1 MSVYSAIMAVIWF
14 TAAALIG
21 SYTLH
26 HASRYGLTIVA
37 ATLSL
42 SVLRIFLPLDLDHSI
57 VIRSDQIYPFLQDLI
72 RTPLIGKCTVGVCLL
87 ICWAA
92 GSCFFLSRLVRKLVA
107 QKNFRGARM
116 SVPLP
121 AGLLQEVSGERGY
134 KGPITLIVS
143 PYATNAYQ
151 LGFFRPYIILPRM
164 SAAYSEDEIRYMV
177 CHELCHFLSGDLW
190 ILTGLKAL
198 RCILWWHPAMY
209 LLCQNAEHAMELR
222 CDRQVCENL
231 GLVEQTNYL
240 ETLKHILI
248 DIRPERSGVSMGC
261 LGHADDKRIQQR
273 FEMIMTGKARTASR
287 ITTIVGCLLCAFLF
301 VASYFVILQPW
312 TPATIAL
319 EDKEDLVIAM
329 VPDDSYIVCTTD
341 GSYKLFWGGIYRA
354 HVPEDQLTTT
364 PFNELPIIHERID
377 KE

>member
-121 AGLLQEVSGERGY
+121 AGLLREVSGERGY
-134 KGPITLIVS
+134 NGPITPIVS

-231 GLVEQTNYL
+231 GLFEQTNYL

-248 DIRPERSGVSMGC
+248 DSRPERSGVSMGC

-312 TPATIAL
+312 TTPSNLNDDRRNAENISL
-319 EDKEDLVIAM
+319 EDT
-329 VPDDSYIVCTTD
+329 YIVLGQD
-341 GSYKLFWGGIYRA
+341 GSINLYCGNICHA
-354 HVPEDQLTTT
+354 QLEEADLTQA
-364 PFNELPIIHERID
+364 PFNEMQIIDERMN
-377 KE
+377 